1 MPARRKP
8 STTPEKKPKP
18 SLQDLRLADEKYER
32 THGKIVRNRE
42 LQREGMRLVLAVY
55 EGKMTMDEYERH
67 WAQVCALYR
76 EKA

>member
-1 MPARRKP
+1 
-8 STTPEKKPKP
+8 
-18 SLQDLRLADEKYER
+18 
-32 THGKIVRNRE
+32 
-42 LQREGMRLVLAVY
+42 MRLVLAVY